1 MVALS
6 VPTLAVAAGWA
17 PPAYAQSADSAAIRQ
32 ELEAMRA
39 QMKAMEGRIESLEGQ
54 LNAANARADAATQ
67 AAQSASQAASQAAS
81 QVAAQ
86 SASIAAAAKAP
97 ATAPTAAG
105 TAKAASDASP
115 IQVVWKGGPE
125 FRGDN
130 GWSFKPRGR
139 LQIDAGGVN
148 APSGLDETSSD
159 HLGFSTELR
168 RAYLGFDGTMPGGF
182 GYRFE
187 VDLANSSV
195 VINDM
200 YLTYRVNKNVTLAL
214 GNQKPNTGLEDQ
226 TSDLFTSFM
235 ERASFTG
242 AFGFERRVGLNAQ
255 YLNKAV
261 LVQAGVFS
269 DDPNSLNSDYDKSW
283 STDGRVVF
291 MPTVA
296 GGTLHLGGSVHWRTL
311 NDSIP
316 TVTYQSR
323 PFVHTT
329 DLRFLSAGVTNADN
343 ELGLGLEAAW
353 IKGRFH
359 ATTESYWQKVRRTG
373 FADPTFNGGY
383 AEVGY
388 MLTHDDTAYKAGVF
402 ERIRPHN
409 GMDKGGLGA
418 VQLNVRYDWLNL
430 NDAGIVGGREQTAG
444 ISAIWMPTDYV
455 RFILNYGHIWVK
467 DSPVLVD
474 GTDNTYGVDSMGMR
488 AQFDF

>member
-1 MVALS
+1 
-6 VPTLAVAAGWA
+6 
-17 PPAYAQSADSAAIRQ
+17 
-32 ELEAMRA
+32 MRA
-39 QMKAMEGRIESLEGQ
+39 QMKAMEGRIETLEGQ
-54 LNAANARADAATQ
+54 LGAANARADAATQ
-67 AAQSASQAASQAAS
+67 AARNAEQSAAE
-81 QVAAQ
+81 
-86 SASIAAAAKAP
+86 SASVAAAAKE
-97 ATAPTAAG
+97 TA
-105 TAKAASDASP
+105 AKAASATPPAPAGNPSSSQSP
-115 IQVVWKGGPE
+115 IQVVWKGAPE
-125 FRGDN
+125 FRSDN

-139 LQIDAGGVN
+139 LQVDVGAVN
-148 APSGLDETSSD
+148 APSGLDPAASN
-159 HLGFSTELR
+159 HLGVSTELR

-200 YLTYRVNKNVTLAL
+200 YLTYKAGKNVTLAL
-214 GNQKPNTGLEDQ
+214 GNQKPNTGLEDM

-235 ERASFTG
+235 ERASFVG

-255 YLNKAV
+255 YLGKTV
-261 LVQAGVFS
+261 LVQGGVFS
-269 DDPNSLNSDYDKSW
+269 DDPNSLNNDYDKSW
-283 STDGRVVF
+283 SMDGRVVA
-291 MPTVA
+291 MPQVA

-316 TVTYQSR
+316 SVTYQSR
-323 PFVHTT
+323 PFIHTT
-329 DLRFLSAGVTNADN
+329 DLRLLSAPVSDARN

-359 ATTESYWQKVRRTG
+359 ATSETYWQKVRRVG

-388 MLTHDDTAYKAGVF
+388 MLTHDDTPYKAGVF
-402 ERIRPHN
+402 ERIRPHD
-409 GMDKGGLGA
+409 GFDKGGLGA

-444 ISAIWMPTDYV
+444 ISALWIPTDYV

-467 DSPVLVD
+467 DSPVLVN
-474 GTDNTYGVDSMGMR
+474 GTDSDYGVDSFGMR

>member
-1 MVALS
+1 
-6 VPTLAVAAGWA
+6 
-17 PPAYAQSADSAAIRQ
+17 
-32 ELEAMRA
+32 MRA

-67 AAQSASQAASQAAS
+67 AAQNASQAASQA
-81 QVAAQ
+81 AAQ
-86 SASIAAAAKAP
+86 SASIAAAAKGAP
-97 ATAPTAAG
+97 APAA
-105 TAKAASDASP
+105 KPSPASSP
-115 IQVVWKGGPE
+115 VEIAWKGAPE

-139 LQIDAGGVN
+139 LQIDAGNVN

-187 VDLANSSV
+187 VDVANSSV

-214 GNQKPNTGLEDQ
+214 GNQKPNTGLEDM

-235 ERASFTG
+235 ERASFIG
-242 AFGFERRVGLNAQ
+242 AFNMERRVGLNAQ
-255 YLNKAV
+255 YLNKAL
-261 LVQAGVFS
+261 LVQGGVFS

-291 MPTVA
+291 MPSVA

-323 PFVHTT
+323 PFIHTT
-329 DLRFLSAGVTNADN
+329 DLRFLSAGVTNARN
-343 ELGLGLEAAW
+343 ELGLGLEGAW

-359 ATTESYWQKVRRTG
+359 VSSESYWQKVRREG

-388 MLTHDDTAYKAGVF
+388 MLTHDDTAYKNGVF
-402 ERIRPHN
+402 ERIRPHH

-444 ISAIWMPTDYV
+444 VSAIWMPTDYV

>member
-1 MVALS
+1 
-6 VPTLAVAAGWA
+6 
-17 PPAYAQSADSAAIRQ
+17 
-32 ELEAMRA
+32 MRA
-39 QMKAMEGRIESLEGQ
+39 QMKAMASRIDSLEGQ
-54 LNAANARADAATQ
+54 LANANARADAATSAAASAAQ
-67 AAQSASQAASQAAS
+67 SAAQSAS
-81 QVAAQ
+81 V
-86 SASIAAAAKAP
+86 AAAAKETVTQQA
-97 ATAPTAAG
+97 
-105 TAKAASDASP
+105 AKAP
-115 IQVVWKGGPE
+115 PVQVAWKGAPE
-125 FRGDN
+125 FKGDN

-139 LQIDAGGVN
+139 LQIDAGGVDG
-148 APSGLDETSSD
+148 PSGLNESSSN
-159 HLGFSTELR
+159 HLGVSTELR

-195 VINDM
+195 AINDM
-200 YLTYRVNKNVTLAL
+200 YLTYRVNPKITLAL

-235 ERASFTG
+235 ERAAFTS

-255 YLNKAV
+255 YLGKDVV
-261 LVQAGVFS
+261 LQGGVFS

-283 STDGRVVF
+283 SVDGRAVY
-291 MPTVA
+291 MPRLA

-311 NDSIP
+311 NDSIT

-329 DLRFLSAGVTNADN
+329 DLRLLSGGVTGATN

-359 ATTESYWQKVRRTG
+359 ASGESYWQKVRRTG

-388 MLTHDDTAYKAGVF
+388 MLTHDETAYKNGVF
-402 ERIRPHN
+402 ERIRPHD
-409 GMDKGGLGA
+409 GFDKGGLGA

-455 RFILNYGHIWVK
+455 RFILNYGHVWVK
-467 DSPVLVD
+467 DSPVLVN
-474 GTDNTYGVDSMGMR
+474 GTDGTYGVDSMGMR